1 MYIEAIFLQK
11 NRIAKFSFSFHFFNS
26 LLIFNLCLK
35 YKLSNAMAK
44 NITIR
49 KRHKNASFCLSMFL
63 PCHLKISATFFTKK
77 VFIFSFCFFTYLC
90 SCQNQKTVKY
100 VNCSISP
107 LFTWIPNVSV
117 SFCPSYKVV
126 FNVIVFHIWLIVLH
140 NSPLKYLCTG
150 SRT

>member
-11 NRIAKFSFSFHFFNS
+11 NRIVKFSFSFQLFNS

-35 YKLSNAMAK
+35 YKLSNTMAK
-44 NITIR
+44 TITIR
-49 KRHKNASFCLSMFL
+49 KSHKNASFCFAN
-63 PCHLKISATFFTKK
+63 CKTFSIF
-77 VFIFSFCFFTYLC
+77 FSFCFFTYLC